1 MTLTVDT
8 TSTSYRTLNILV
20 QRPFL
25 ATGHLKKHS
34 DADEKAEGERIC
46 LEAALAISKIIKA
59 YRATFTL
66 RRAPYLLS
74 YAAYSA
80 AVVLLHKGNA
90 ERTQLKGEITFFW
103 TALCEL
109 QRGCNFGLHKPL
121 SVLRQMMRELGEES
135 VSFQNEDGGGYNSQ
149 FSRMLESSWTAAE
162 GGGEELLNHHGGDN
176 HACHDAR
183 FAGNNHSHSAS
194 MSDNNVDFGGGPAS
208 LFTNDRQGLLDVWDE
223 DAQNIYNDTL
233 FGLFAPP
240 QLLH

>member
-1 MTLTVDT
+1 
-8 TSTSYRTLNILV
+8 LNILV

-25 ATGHLKKHS
+25 TTGHLKKHS

-46 LEAALAISKIIKA
+46 LDAALAISKLIRA
-59 YRATFTL
+59 YKATFTL

-135 VSFQNEDGGGYNSQ
+135 VSFQSEDGGVNDSQ

-162 GGGEELLNHHGGDN
+162 GAGGGELMNHHGGDN
-176 HACHDAR
+176 HACHGAR
-183 FAGNNHSHSAS
+183 FAGNNYPQSAS
-194 MSDNNVDFGGGPAS
+194 MTDHNVDFGGGPAS
-208 LFTNDRQGLLDVWDE
+208 LLTNDRQGLMDVWDE
-223 DAQNIYNDTL
+223 DARNIYDDTL

-240 QLLH
+240 QPLH